1 MFKKNFLYFSWG
13 PSPLVHTL
21 DTAEKSPTQSF
32 NLLHQILID
41 KIPLHFFSPGWA
53 VPVLSAFPYVVLIQ
67 KTVKHVFIRAF
78 CWKVTIFHG
87 GRQTWH
93 NFIPVQKKKKSQNLK
108 IVWKKRN
115 LWAPYLISAVSQQ
128 QGKEALKSAA
138 RGTME
143 SAAAHLESC
152 LLVRTRD
159 TPCQQ
164 FCSTPTSIS
173 YIWDNIVPLHG
184 LFIAKTITYLKFTK

>member
-1 MFKKNFLYFSWG
+1 MFKKNFLYFSRG

-21 DTAEKSPTQSF
+21 DTAEKSPIQSF

-93 NFIPVQKKKKSQNLK
+93 NFIPVQKKKKVPKFKNCLKKEKSMGSLSNLC
-108 IVWKKRN
+108 
-115 LWAPYLISAVSQQ
+115 SF
-128 QGKEALKSAA
+128 SAA
-138 RGTME
+138 RQG
-143 SAAAHLESC
+143 SPKISSPWNYG
-152 LLVRTRD
+152 V
-159 TPCQQ
+159 
-164 FCSTPTSIS
+164 CSSPSGELPFGQ
-173 YIWDNIVPLHG
+173 D
-184 LFIAKTITYLKFTK
+184 